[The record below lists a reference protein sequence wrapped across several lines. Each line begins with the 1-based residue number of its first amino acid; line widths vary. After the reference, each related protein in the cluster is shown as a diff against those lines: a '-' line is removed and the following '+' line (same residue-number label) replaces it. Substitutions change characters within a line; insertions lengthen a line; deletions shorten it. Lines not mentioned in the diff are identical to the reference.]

1 MKSRRAM
8 TGTLKKTKKRL
19 VRSQVPQYIRSRTN
33 ARVSLKSTEA
43 SWFPLLNQS
52 QDHHWSPF
60 MIYHHAGCE
69 ATFMCKY
76 IIIYG
81 YGSKNGYGSFRGW
94 SGRMDR
100 SGSPAFWYGSWG
112 MDRMWYRGMDRNL
125 TFWAAAIYKHHI
137 NTMPRQIRG
146 SKKCLRCIVMFCRF
160 TLDKPLHHLATA
172 TSHQICWKVSEHQT
186 GKVQSFSAL
195 CLEKSGLQ
203 IWSTAGTWPSWTW
216 QSIWLSIPL
225 RWMQKGRN
233 IYCIII
239 NV

>member
-1 MKSRRAM
+1 MKSYDRH
-8 TGTLKKTKKRL
+8 TKRQRKDWYGPKNPSTSDPAQR
-19 VRSQVPQYIRSRTN
+19 
-33 ARVSLKSTEA
+33 RVSPWSQPRPA
-43 SWFPLLNQS
+43 GFHSFQS

-76 IIIYG
+76 
-81 YGSKNGYGSFRGW
+81 
-94 SGRMDR
+94 
-100 SGSPAFWYGSWG
+100 
-112 MDRMWYRGMDRNL
+112 
-125 TFWAAAIYKHHI
+125 T
-137 NTMPRQIRG
+137 NTLPRQIGG
-146 SKKCLRCIVMFCRF
+146 SKKCLRCIVTFCRF

-203 IWSTAGTWPSWTW
+203 IWSTAGTWTW

-239 NV
+239 NII